1 MFTET
6 EDELKFTFF
15 AKAPY
20 LVKVTAN
27 VDLKAQSPIK
37 SFALDLWMCKRVKA
51 RRVIRKCL
59 HQRVLDKGN
68 DSLAKFKPMFVKYG
82 IDLSVLDI

>member
-6 EDELKFTFF
+6 EDEFKYTFF

-27 VDLKAQSPIK
+27 VELKEQSPSK
-37 SFALDLWMCKRVKA
+37 SFALDLWMCKRV
-51 RRVIRKCL
+51 
-59 HQRVLDKGN
+59 
-68 DSLAKFKPMFVKYG
+68 
-82 IDLSVLDI
+82 